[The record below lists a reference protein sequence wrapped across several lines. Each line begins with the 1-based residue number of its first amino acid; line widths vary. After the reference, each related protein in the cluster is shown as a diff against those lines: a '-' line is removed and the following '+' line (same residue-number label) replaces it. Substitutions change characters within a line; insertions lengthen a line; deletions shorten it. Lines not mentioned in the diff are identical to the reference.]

1 MQNKNLITATIL
13 SVLVIIGWGY
23 LFPQKTKSS
32 KSLEKHSDISKT
44 LDGLEKPQSIEVNNK
59 IIESQDI
66 TIENEKL
73 AVTINTQGLK
83 VQNFKIKDSIGTEKD
98 SPLLASQMFAQTG
111 FISQTHDVPN
121 QNTIW
126 VLQSST
132 PTTATFVSEKNG
144 VDFTQTFKLEDG
156 YIVKIET
163 NVVNNNT
170 FPISLEQFSRIN
182 QSVAKLPSKNAISH
196 EGAIAFSDDNLQ
208 EKSYH
213 KTIKKETNLVSTN
226 SKKTWFGFTDKY
238 TLATFIVSDKDK
250 SEQSPEK
257 INFIHVAKTGEDSH
271 VFQANSL
278 SPTIVIEKNASYGSE
293 NLLFVGAKSLKNLEQ
308 YAKNYN
314 IPSFDKAIDFG
325 VLYFITKPIFSLLN
339 FVYKYVGSFAIA
351 IVILTVVIKLLLLP
365 LTVKSSI
372 SMAKMKKLH
381 PEIKK
386 LQEQYKDNKQMLG
399 MATIKL
405 YKEKQLNPLAG
416 CFPMLIQLPI
426 FFALY
431 KVLYVSTEMKNAHLF
446 FWIKDLSSP
455 DPSSILNIFGLLP
468 YHVPPFLGVLPI
480 AFGISMFLYQKSS
493 PQPTDAMQAKMMKFL
508 PVIMTVFLSGFAAGL
523 LFYWIVSNIISI
535 IQQVGIEKF
544 ILPKHEASH
553 ANHANGKIRTV
564 KVKQK

>member
-13 SVLVIIGWGY
+13 SVVVIIGWGY

-32 KSLEKHSDISKT
+32 KSLENHSDISKT

-59 IIESQDI
+59 IIESTNI

-83 VQNFKIKDSIGTEKD
+83 VQSFHIKDSIGTEKD

-126 VLQSST
+126 LLESST
-132 PTTATFVSEKNG
+132 PNAATFKTEKNG
-144 VDFTQTFKLEDG
+144 VDFLQTFKIEDG

-163 NVVNNNT
+163 KVVNRNA
-170 FPISLEQFSRIN
+170 FPISIEQFSRIN
-182 QSVAKLPSKNAISH
+182 QALEKLPSKNAISH
-196 EGAIAFSDDNLQ
+196 EGAIAFTDDTLQ

-213 KTIKKETNLVSTN
+213 KTIKGETNLVSTN

-238 TLATFIVSDKDK
+238 TLTTFIVNDKEKSD
-250 SEQSPEK
+250 SSPAK
-257 INFIHVAKTGEDSH
+257 ISFVHVAKTGEDSN

-278 SPTIVIEKNASYGSE
+278 SPTIIVEKDSSYTNE
-293 NLLFVGAKSLKNLEQ
+293 NLLFIGAKSLRILEQ
-308 YAKNYN
+308 YGDNYK

-351 IVILTVVIKLLLLP
+351 IVILTVVIKLVLLP

-372 SMAKMKKLH
+372 SMARMKKLQ

-416 CFPMLIQLPI
+416 CFPMLVQLPI

-468 YHVPPFLGVLPI
+468 FNAPAFLGVLPI
-480 AFGISMFLYQKSS
+480 AFGISMFLYQKTS
-493 PQPTDAMQAKMMKFL
+493 PQPADAMQAKMMKFL

-523 LFYWIVSNIISI
+523 LFYWIVSNVISI
-535 IQQVGIEKF
+535 IQQLGIEKF

-553 ANHANGKIRTV
+553 GMSSSGRIKTV